1 VTPAEGVLLAA
12 GGVAVLALV
21 PRPARPVRPRRA
33 QAIDIRSNASWQRRW
48 RLRGRRRPH
57 ATSDLATVE
66 RLLSLSVSSADDE
79 HTRLRP
85 LVTGIARQRLAD
97 HTGVRLD
104 GDPEAAAAAVGPEVW
119 ELTRP
124 DRPRPVDRRERGIP
138 PARLRRVVE
147 SLERIGG
154 PE

>member
-1 VTPAEGVLLAA
+1 MTAAEGVLLAA

-21 PRPARPVRPRRA
+21 PRPARPVRPGRRA
-33 QAIDIRSNASWQRRW
+33 VGARSNANWQRRW
-48 RLRGRRRPH
+48 RVRGRRRPG
-57 ATSDLATVE
+57 ATSDLAAVE

-124 DRPRPVDRRERGIP
+124 DRPRPLDRRERGIA

>member
-1 VTPAEGVLLAA
+1 VTAAEGTLLAV
-12 GGVAVLALV
+12 GGIAVLALV
-21 PRPARPVRPRRA
+21 PRPARPVRAGRRP
-33 QAIDIRSNASWQRRW
+33 IDIRSNANWQRRW
-48 RLRGRRRPH
+48 RVRGRRAPR
-57 ATSDLATVE
+57 AASDLAAVE
-66 RLLSLSVSSADDE
+66 RLLNLSVSSPEDE

-97 HTGVRLD
+97 HTGVHLD

-119 ELTRP
+119 ELVRP
-124 DRPRPVDRRERGIP
+124 DRPRPLDRRERGIAAP
-138 PARLRRVVE
+138 RLRRVVE

>member
-1 VTPAEGVLLAA
+1 MTAAEAVLLAA
-12 GGVAVLALV
+12 GAVAVLALV
-21 PRPARPVRPRRA
+21 PRPARPTHR
-33 QAIDIRSNASWQRRW
+33 AIDIRSNANW
-48 RLRGRRRPH
+48 RGRRPLRRHRRPRT
-57 ATSDLATVE
+57 ASDLATVE
-66 RLLSLSVSSADDE
+66 RLLSLSVSSAEDE

-104 GDPEAAAAAVGPEVW
+104 GDPRAAAAAVGPEVW
-119 ELTRP
+119 ELIRP
-124 DRPRPVDRRERGIP
+124 DRAAPPDRRGRGIP

-147 SLERIGG
+147 SLERIGA

>member
-1 VTPAEGVLLAA
+1 MTAAEAVLLAA
-12 GGVAVLALV
+12 GAVAVLALV
-21 PRPARPVRPRRA
+21 PRRPARPAHRP
-33 QAIDIRSNASWQRRW
+33 IHIRSNANW
-48 RLRGRRRPH
+48 RGRGRRRRLRRH
-57 ATSDLATVE
+57 RSAHSASDLATVE
-66 RLLSLSVSSADDE
+66 RLLSLSVASAEDE

-85 LVTGIARQRLAD
+85 LVTNIARQRLAD

-104 GDPEAAAAAVGPEVW
+104 GDPQAAAAAVGPEVW
-119 ELTRP
+119 ELVRPGRPAPP
-124 DRPRPVDRRERGIP
+124 DRRGRGIP